1 MRLLPLLA
9 LLATAVTLRAEPE
22 YPKMGPD
29 IYDPASDGDAQIIV
43 ALTQAK
49 AEHKHV
55 LVMFG
60 ANWCIWCRRLHHTF
74 ETHPAVAK
82 CLGENYV
89 LVLMDVNMRHGI
101 KRNYDINERY
111 GNPIKEGLPVFVVLD
126 GRGRQLTTQES
137 GALEDGKDGHDPAKV
152 LAFLKQWAPKR

>member
-9 LLATAVTLRAEPE
+9 LLAAAATLRAEPE

-29 IYDPASDGDAQIIV
+29 IYDPASDGEAQIII
-43 ALTQAK
+43 ALTQAR

-55 LVMFG
+55 LLMFG

-74 ETHPAVAK
+74 QTQPAIAK
-82 CLGENYV
+82 YLDENYV
-89 LVLMDVNMRHGI
+89 LVLVDVNMRHGI

-126 GRGRQLTTQES
+126 GKGRPLTTQES

-152 LAFLKQWAPKR
+152 LAFLQQWAPKR